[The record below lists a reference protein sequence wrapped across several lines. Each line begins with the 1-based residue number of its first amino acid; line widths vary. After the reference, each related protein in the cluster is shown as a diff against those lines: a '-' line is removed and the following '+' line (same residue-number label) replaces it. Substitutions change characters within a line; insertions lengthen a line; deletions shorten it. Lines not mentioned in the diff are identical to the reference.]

1 MSDSLSRAYR
11 WFRRY
16 MSVMLMIVLAFIIF
30 VLFFNEHS
38 VMKSMEYSREIE
50 RLENEIK
57 MKTDTIIKY
66 KTLNDRLK
74 GDRETME
81 RIVRENYHFQRVN
94 EDVYVFDETS
104 NDDN

>member
-1 MSDSLSRAYR
+1 MSGSLSRTYR

-50 RLENEIK
+50 RLENEIR
-57 MKTDTIIKY
+57 MKTDTIQKY
-66 KTLNDRLK
+66 KDLNDRLK

-94 EDVYVFDETS
+94 EDVYVFDNSSSDT
-104 NDDN
+104 N

>member
-1 MSDSLSRAYR
+1 MSSSLSRTYR

-50 RLENEIK
+50 RLENEIR
-57 MKTDTIIKY
+57 MKTDTIQKY
-66 KTLNDRLK
+66 KDLNDRLK

-94 EDVYVFDETS
+94 EDVYVFDSSSSDT
-104 NDDN
+104 N

>member
-1 MSDSLSRAYR
+1 
-11 WFRRY
+11 

-50 RLENEIK
+50 RLENEIR
-57 MKTDTIIKY
+57 MKTDTIQKY
-66 KTLNDRLK
+66 KDLNDRLK

-94 EDVYVFDETS
+94 EDVYVFDNSSSDT
-104 NDDN
+104 N

>member
-1 MSDSLSRAYR
+1 
-11 WFRRY
+11 

-50 RLENEIK
+50 RLENEIR
-57 MKTDTIIKY
+57 MKTDTIQKY
-66 KTLNDRLK
+66 KDLNDRLK

-94 EDVYVFDETS
+94 EDVYVFDSSSSDT
-104 NDDN
+104 N